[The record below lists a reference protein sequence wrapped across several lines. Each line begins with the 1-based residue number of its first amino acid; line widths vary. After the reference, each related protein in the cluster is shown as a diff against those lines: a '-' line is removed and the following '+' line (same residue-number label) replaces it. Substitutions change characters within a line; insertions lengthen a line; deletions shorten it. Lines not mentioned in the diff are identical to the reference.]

1 MRKKV
6 YLLVFDGLA
15 DWEPAL
21 ALCEINKSRM
31 FEIVTVGF
39 SAKPVTTMG
48 GLKIL
53 PAATIDDVAPS
64 EAALFIMPGGMLW
77 ELGSPEGMAEL
88 LARLAAEGVWV
99 AAICGATLE
108 VARSG
113 LTAGRRHTSNFL
125 GYLKNMLPDYCDEA
139 LYVNE
144 PAVSD
149 RGLITASG
157 LASVEFACAILGQLG
172 IYSSAELDELFAMF
186 KHGVIPAR
194 YLV

>member
-53 PAATIDDVAPS
+53 PDATIDDVAPS

-77 ELGSPEGMAEL
+77 ELGSPAGMAEL
-88 LARLAAEGVWV
+88 LARLAAEGVVV

-113 LTAGRRHTSNFL
+113 LTAGRLHTSNFL
-125 GYLKNMLPDYCDEA
+125 GYLKNMLPDYRDEA

-157 LASVEFACAILGQLG
+157 LAGVEFACAILGQLG
-172 IYSSAELDELFAMF
+172 IYSSADLDEFFAMF